1 MVAVAGLGERGVID
15 LLREHLVLM
24 PNMPVAFGDD
34 VSAVSIGDGGDEVAV
49 LKVDM
54 LVAKTDVPANMS
66 LYDAARKAVVM
77 CVSDFASKGVQPVA
91 ALVALGLPKSLV
103 TKESIVEIV
112 NGLNAAAREY
122 GAYIIGGDTGETGD
136 LTISVS
142 LYGKASRSVLM
153 LRNGAKAG
161 DILAVTGVFGKSSAG
176 LRLLLDTS
184 CVVSS
189 KARLV
194 LEAAVFN
201 PKARLAEG
209 LALSKVG
216 CVSASM
222 DSSDG
227 LAWSLHELMHM
238 SGVGFTVDNVPIA
251 VETAEFAQQNGLN
264 AETLALY
271 GGEEY
276 ELVLTVPSEK
286 WETAK
291 KAVEEVGGNLIP
303 IGRAIACKELVLQT
317 DDGKKVPIKPCG
329 YEHFTPKT

>member
-1 MVAVAGLGERGVID
+1 MVVVAGLGEHGVID
-15 LLREHLVLM
+15 LLRQHLVLM

-34 VSAVSIGDGGDEVAV
+34 VSAVSIGDGGEVAV

-54 LVAKTDVPANMS
+54 LVAKTDVPAKMS
-66 LYDAARKAVVM
+66 LYNAARKAVVM
-77 CVSDFASKGVQPVA
+77 CVSDFASKGVQPIA
-91 ALVALGLPKSLV
+91 AIVALGLPKNLV
-103 TKESIVEIV
+103 TKESVIEIV

-142 LYGKASRSVLM
+142 LYGKAPQSVLM
-153 LRNGAKAG
+153 LRSGARAG
-161 DILAVTGVFGKSSAG
+161 DVLAVTGVFGKSSAG
-176 LRLLLDTS
+176 LRLLLDEA

-189 KARLV
+189 KTRLV
-194 LEAAVFN
+194 LEDAVFN

-209 LALSKVG
+209 LALSKAG

-238 SGVGFTVDNVPIA
+238 SGVGFTVDTVPLA
-251 VETAEFAQQNGLN
+251 VETVEFAQQNGLN
-264 AETLALY
+264 AESLALY

-291 KAVEEVGGNLIP
+291 KTVKEVGGNLIP
-303 IGRAIACKELVLQT
+303 IGRAMECKEIVLQT
-317 DDGKKVPIKPCG
+317 NNGKKMPIQPFG
-329 YEHFTPKT
+329 YEHFTLKT